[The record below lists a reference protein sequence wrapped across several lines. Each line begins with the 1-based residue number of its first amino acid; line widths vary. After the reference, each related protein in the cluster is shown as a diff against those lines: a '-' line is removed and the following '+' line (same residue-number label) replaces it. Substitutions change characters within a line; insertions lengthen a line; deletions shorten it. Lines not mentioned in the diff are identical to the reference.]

1 MPGTRQW
8 CFGPFR
14 LDPTTESLWRDE
26 VLLPLPP
33 KPFAVLAYLV
43 AHAGQVVS
51 KETLLEA
58 VWPHTAVTE
67 GVLKTCLG
75 QIRQVLGETG
85 QDPAVHCHAP
95 PPGLSLCGARRGA
108 HGGRPSAPRR
118 CRRWRRRTCPTTT
131 RWQRALP
138 ALSPPAAERRHLTVL
153 CCDLAGAMAL
163 AGRPDPEE
171 YREVLHAYHQ
181 TCAEVMQRFDGY
193 VAQYLGNGVLVY
205 FGYPVA
211 HEDDAQR
218 AIRAGLALL
227 DALADAARPTRRCRL
242 ASRWRCGWGCIRAWW
257 WWATSGWGRATSR
270 WRWGRRPILRSAPRP
285 GRAQHAGDLGRDA
298 AARRGVFPL

>member
-14 LDPTTESLWRDE
+14 LDLTTESLWRDE

-43 AHAGQVVS
+43 VHAGQVVS

-58 VWPHTAVTE
+58 VWPDTVVTE

-75 QIRQVLGETG
+75 QIRQVLGET
-85 QDPAVHCHAP
+85 ARAP
-95 PPGLSLCGARRGA
+95 QYIATLYRRGY
-108 HGGRPSAPRR
+108 RFVAPVVEHTEVVPGSTDTLPLERLDLPPHEVEAR
-118 CRRWRRRTCPTTT
+118 
-131 RWQRALP
+131 LP

-153 CCDLAGAMAL
+153 CCDVAGAMAL
-163 AGRPDPEE
+163 AERLDPEA

-193 VAQYLGNGVLVY
+193 VAQYLGDGVLV
-205 FGYPVA
+205 
-211 HEDDAQR
+211 
-218 AIRAGLALL
+218 
-227 DALADAARPTRRCRL
+227 
-242 ASRWRCGWGCIRAWW
+242 
-257 WWATSGWGRATSR
+257 
-270 WRWGRRPILRSAPRP
+270 
-285 GRAQHAGDLGRDA
+285 
-298 AARRGVFPL
+298 